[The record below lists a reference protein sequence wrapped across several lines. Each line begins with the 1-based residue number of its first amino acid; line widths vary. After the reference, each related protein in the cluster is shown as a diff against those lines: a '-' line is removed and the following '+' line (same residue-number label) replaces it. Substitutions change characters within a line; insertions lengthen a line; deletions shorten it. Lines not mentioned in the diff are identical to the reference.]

1 MRVRVRV
8 ISKTAKTITEK
19 PENDPIPSL
28 RYADAFRVKQET
40 EEVTKAM
47 SSITLN
53 EISDFKGAATD
64 MRYFARSKFSR
75 GIVHKKNCSLI

>member
-1 MRVRVRV
+1 MRV

-28 RYADAFRVKQET
+28 RYVNAFRVKQKT

-75 GIVHKKNCSLI
+75 G